1 MATACWT
8 QVWKSLTPCTNGLKS
23 VISSFHILSTE
34 TLQVKSA
41 VKDYRAG
48 SRQGQGRSSN
58 FVVLAICSAVVGL
71 AVIILVTTLVLVLR
85 PKNNPLQCFEE
96 DDESDYRGLVN
107 MTQDGDN
114 CGSWTDQTVHE
125 HTRTPEKYP
134 NSGLGDHNYC
144 RNPDGDVGAWC
155 YTTKL
160 DKRWA
165 YCDVGK
171 PSDDCSVT
179 TQESATTSSPGPP
192 GVTTLQTTETDFT
205 TAGTTESS
213 FPTQTTT
220 DGSYT
225 IWETTDS
232 TLNTENCSNFLVIA
246 SCIAAVGV
254 AIAFLAVTLVLVFK
268 DTDEPVEI
276 SECFEAEDGSDYR
289 GIVNITKDGEN
300 CSVWIDQTIHYHSRT
315 PRNFPFGGLGDHN
328 YCRNPDGDDGVWC
341 YTTNPE
347 VRWDYCYVGEPRED
361 CSVITVAPTTSL
373 PSIPSGECYTDFNG
387 TDYRGA
393 VNTTTNGTECQKW
406 TSLTPHNHS
415 DTPSE
420 HTETGLGNHNFC
432 RNPDNSDGAWC
443 YTTDPGIRV
452 GKCDIGVPSIF
463 WVTTAS
469 PDVNTTQGGTESPD
483 TLTTL
488 SLDEC
493 FKESDASDYRG
504 KVSTTISGKTC
515 QKWTDQTPHSHT
527 RTPANFP
534 TAGLGNHNYCRNP
547 DEKVQTW
554 CYTTTPSKRWEL
566 CYVGEPYDNCTYFV
580 SLETIL
586 SFNEVLPLSLKRII
600 DLVCR
605 SGNILLDACSVK
617 IQERRF
623 NVILLS
629 LYGCFIGIVIA
640 LFVATVVMNF
650 HDPVYLLA
658 MTTTLYNEETIIPSN
673 YHKVTTLLH
682 DNSPTP
688 TDIYCCSHC
697 DIYYVCGNCSNFLVI
712 AVCIAA
718 VGVAIALLV
727 VILVLVFRDT
737 DQPVE
742 ISECYEEKD
751 GSDYRGV
758 VNITKDG
765 ENCAVWID
773 QTIHY
778 HSRTPRNFPFG
789 GLGDHNYCRNPDGDD
804 GVWCYTTNPEV
815 RWNYCYVGEP
825 REDCSVTT
833 VAPTTSL
840 PSIPAGE
847 CYTDFNGTDYRG
859 AVNTTTDGTECQK
872 WTSLTP
878 HNHSDTPSENP
889 GTGLGDHN
897 FCRNPDNSDGA
908 WCYTTDPSI
917 RVGKCD
923 IGVPSDFCDECFK
936 EPDVSDYRGKV
947 STTISGKTCQK
958 WTDQTP
964 HSHTRTPANFPTAGL
979 GNHNYC
985 RNPDAEVQTWCYTT
999 TPSKRWELCYV
1010 GEPYDNC
1017 ST

>member
-1 MATACWT
+1 MATAFWASIWKT
-8 QVWKSLTPCTNGLKS
+8 FTPFTNGWKSIK
-23 VISSFHILSTE
+23 SSFQSHAPKTSR
-34 TLQVKSA
+34 VSGSKSA
-41 VKDYRAG
+41 QRRYRKE
-48 SRQGQGRSSN
+48 QGRSSN

-85 PKNNPLQCFEE
+85 PKNNPLLEPTKIPALIECFEE

-171 PSDDCSVT
+171 PSDDC
-179 TQESATTSSPGPP
+179 
-192 GVTTLQTTETDFT
+192 
-205 TAGTTESS
+205 
-213 FPTQTTT
+213 
-220 DGSYT
+220 
-225 IWETTDS
+225 
-232 TLNTENCSNFLVIA
+232 
-246 SCIAAVGV
+246 
-254 AIAFLAVTLVLVFK
+254 K
-268 DTDEPVEI
+268 I

-361 CSVITVAPTTSL
+361 CS
-373 PSIPSGECYTDFNG
+373 ECYTDFNG

-463 WVTTAS
+463 W
-469 PDVNTTQGGTESPD
+469 D
-483 TLTTL
+483 LTN
-488 SLDEC
+488 EC

-566 CYVGEPYDNCTYFV
+566 CYVGEPYDNCIGTTASHYESSFASYAPKTGEYNLHILCYVHMLLCSFILIIFRLTRNNPLVQRSSPTVPEAYYRFSMQKWKYFTRCLFSQDTAPYQTV
-580 SLETIL
+580 ISKARNVE
-586 SFNEVLPLSLKRII
+586 SRNI
-600 DLVCR
+600 D
-605 SGNILLDACSVK
+605 K
-617 IQERRF
+617 ITTWSSHVTSDLC
-623 NVILLS
+623 NGV
-629 LYGCFIGIVIA
+629 
-640 LFVATVVMNF
+640 N
-650 HDPVYLLA
+650 A

-697 DIYYVCGNCSNFLVI
+697 DIYYVCVICNTWAFTMVQAGNCSNFLVI

-825 REDCSVTT
+825 REDCS
-833 VAPTTSL
+833 
-840 PSIPAGE
+840 E